1 MVVTHI
7 ALVLGKLAKKTV
19 RTSEEVLVMPG
30 RLNVIPSGCLLEK
43 FKSKR
48 PNSDERLGAVIAI
61 RVASFPVNISK
72 DKFSLAGKDLI

>member
-1 MVVTHI
+1 MSDDRCSRTCVV
-7 ALVLGKLAKKTV
+7 
-19 RTSEEVLVMPG
+19 RFRVLVMPG